1 MENNT
6 TQEKSSGDNS
16 SPLLE
21 NKIQTVEAIDNSKD
35 GSAATENPGNDE
47 SKSEVDTSLDV
58 TNDSVSCMDKELIE
72 KGKLRVGPKLP
83 LNFTIYIRNHRSLIS
98 LFLIFV

>member
-1 MENNT
+1 MNYFQGENSLENNT
-6 TQEKSSGDNS
+6 TQEKSSGDNF

-35 GSAATENPGNDE
+35 GSAAVTENPGNDE

-58 TNDSVSCMDKELIE
+58 TNDSVSCIDKELIE
-72 KGKLRVGPKLP
+72 KGKIRVGTKLP
-83 LNFTIYIRNHRSLIS
+83 L
-98 LFLIFV
+98 